1 MHHVLHHWH
10 ILVHA
15 GFLLVFQACDNP
27 IILSQDYEYMR
38 DVGGNSNL
46 SCLIAP
52 TSAAPEC
59 GRALSGSE
67 RTALNSKPLHL
78 LQSAS
83 NFLQTSDLL
92 ASSGYKKITSRCSTT
107 V

>member
-1 MHHVLHHWH
+1 M
-10 ILVHA
+10 
-15 GFLLVFQACDNP
+15 
-27 IILSQDYEYMR
+27 LSPDYKYTR

-52 TSAAPEC
+52 AVAAAEC
-59 GRALSGSE
+59 GGALSGSE

-78 LQSAS
+78 MQSAS
-83 NFLQTSDLL
+83 ISYKRQIFQRLL
-92 ASSGYKKITSRCSTT
+92 TTKKITSPCSTA